1 MRALLAP
8 LSVVA
13 FALLA
18 CEAEPETADEANA
31 TEVVFAEG
39 TRDARAAVG
48 FVNDATTDA
57 ARLKAAGVT
66 TNSTVNALLA
76 QRNGADGQ
84 IGTSD
89 DRPFVTL
96 AEIDAVKG
104 IGPATIKKLAAYAL
118 ARDFGN
124 ERGLYHNVYFTE
136 LQADRLLTLVNTASI
151 AGLDQST
158 SVDSRALKNI
168 DAARPI
174 VSMAELTSISR
185 VKTTALKRL
194 RAEADETLG
203 PLTCTHEE
211 PCPQGLFC
219 TNSDTAGRCVDTSV
233 DGAGD
238 ICAAEGIC
246 GPGLVCAGRADDFSG
261 ICNPEWMH
269 DEFISTSPAAIA
281 DGPDGGISTDL
292 QAIGLAT
299 VPTDAI
305 LRVMIDHPRPS
316 DLVLT
321 LENTAGTVVPV
332 WDPSM
337 GPLPVALEDILVQV
351 PGDEPANGM
360 WVLSAFDTVFGEVGT
375 IQFFTLEL
383 ISRFD

>member
-1 MRALLAP
+1 MRSLSSLLVLLA
-8 LSVVA
+8 LVG
-13 FALLA
+13 LG
-18 CEAEPETADEANA
+18 CDAEPETGDEQNA

-39 TRDARAAVG
+39 SREARAAVA
-48 FVNDATTDA
+48 FVNDTATDA
-57 ARLKAAGVT
+57 AKLKAAGVT
-66 TNSTVNALLA
+66 TNSTVSALLS
-76 QRNGADGQ
+76 QRDGADGQ
-84 IGTSD
+84 PGTSD
-89 DRPFVTL
+89 DKPFVTL
-96 AEIDAVKG
+96 SEIDAVKG
-104 IGPATIKKLAAYAL
+104 VGPVTLKKLAAFAV

-151 AGLDQST
+151 AELDADT

-168 DAARPI
+168 GDARPI
-174 VSMAELTSISR
+174 VSMAELTSLSR
-185 VKTTALKRL
+185 VKTTALKLL
-194 RAEADETLG
+194 RAEADRALG

-219 TNSDTAGRCVDTSV
+219 TNSETAGRCVNTNV
-233 DGAGD
+233 PGRGD
-238 ICAAEGIC
+238 PCDAEGIC
-246 GPGLVCAGRADDFSG
+246 GPGLICGGRTDDFVG
-261 ICNPEWMH
+261 ICSPEWMH
-269 DEFISTSPAAIA
+269 DEFVSASPAPIA

-292 QAIGLAT
+292 QVIGLAT
-299 VPTDAI
+299 VPMDAT
-305 LRVMIDHPRPS
+305 LRVLIDHPRPS

-337 GPLPVALEDILVQV
+337 GPLPVALEAIPVQV

-360 WVLSAFDTVFGEVGT
+360 WVLTAFDTVAGETGT